1 VKLDLPLI
9 GTTFRCSH
17 CRKWGIIVH
26 NNCPILVTFVSCTGK
41 QWVLRT
47 YLESETKSIK
57 PCAWPDDVLVGWTAA
72 KLRGEIEVVA

>member
-1 VKLDLPLI
+1 
-9 GTTFRCSH
+9 
-17 CRKWGIIVH
+17 
-26 NNCPILVTFVSCTGK
+26 VTFVSCTGK